1 MSTSND
7 AWRNKRTKP
16 PDARDSSTITVNP
29 VVSVENVTFAYGEKL
44 AVEDI
49 SLSVEKGDFLGLIG
63 PNGSGKTTLLHLM
76 LGLRRPDSGSVE
88 LFGEPAQ
95 AFEDGER
102 IGYVAQRST
111 DRGGTMPITVRE
123 AVTMGRF
130 AHVGHSRLRESDYEI
145 VDDALRTVEITD
157 LADRR
162 INQLSGGQRQR
173 VAIGRAIVREPAAF
187 LFDEPLSNLDA
198 ALRVGMRLEISELH
212 NRLKTTMI
220 YVTHD
225 QVEAM
230 TMADKIVVL
239 RAGHI
244 EQVGSPL
251 ELYKAPRN
259 LFVAGFI
266 GSPRMNLIGGAEAAK
281 HKATTI
287 GIRPEHIHISADEG
301 AWSGVVGVSEH
312 LGSDT
317 FFHVQ
322 DTGLA
327 ETVTVRADGEVNF
340 RHGDR
345 IYLTPREE
353 RLHRFDEQGLRIA

>member
-1 MSTSND
+1 MSTLDLIGVS
-7 AWRNKRTKP
+7 K
-16 PDARDSSTITVNP
+16 SYGSTNILT
-29 VVSVENVTFAYGEKL
+29 SI
-44 AVEDI
+44 DI
-49 SLSVEKGDFLGLIG
+49 SLASGEFLVLLGASGCGKSTILNIIAGLLSPTSGEVRIDGKRINEVHPKNRDIAMVFQSYALYPHMSVRKNIAFPLRMAKMAQDEIDRRVQGAASVLNLTDYLD
-63 PNGSGKTTLLHLM
+63 
-76 LGLRRPDSGSVE
+76 RRPG
-88 LFGEPAQ
+88 
-95 AFEDGER
+95 
-102 IGYVAQRST
+102 
-111 DRGGTMPITVRE
+111 
-123 AVTMGRF
+123 
-130 AHVGHSRLRESDYEI
+130 
-145 VDDALRTVEITD
+145 
-157 LADRR
+157 
-162 INQLSGGQRQR
+162 QLSGGQRQR

-212 NRLKTTMI
+212 KRLATTMI

-251 ELYKAPRN
+251 ELYREPRN

-266 GSPRMNLIGGAEAAK
+266 GSPKMNFIEGAEAAK
-281 HKATTI
+281 HGAHTI
-287 GIRPEHIHISADEG
+287 GIRPEHIAVSESEG
-301 AWSGVVGVSEH
+301 AWSGRVGVSEH

-317 FFHVQ
+317 FFHIH

-327 ETVTVRADGEVNF
+327 ETITVRADGEVGF

-345 IYLTPREE
+345 IHLTPRDDVV
-353 RLHRFDEQGLRIA
+353 HKFDAKGLRIA